1 MKNITNKDIRNA
13 MKESKVKYYQVA
25 DAIGIQDSNFSRLLR
40 YELCDEYKQKI
51 FKVIQE
57 IKEEN

>member
-1 MKNITNKDIRNA
+1 